1 MTLYEIDKNIKEV
14 IEQGFTVDE
23 DGVVVFEQE
32 DLDSLQAQLEDKL
45 ENIALYIK
53 NTLAEV
59 NAIKAE
65 ETILAERRKAKEN
78 KAERLKEYMQ
88 SYLEQQGRKKF
99 ETTKVVASIRESEAV
114 EVAED
119 AVEKLPLGY
128 VTVKTE
134 MKPDKKALKKA
145 LKDGVEIAGVKLVKN
160 KNLNIK

>member
-23 DGVVVFEQE
+23 DGVVVFEQS
-32 DLDSLQAQLEDKL
+32 DLDSLQAQLEEKL

-53 NTLAEV
+53 NTEAEV
-59 NAIKAE
+59 NALKAE
-65 ETILAERRKAKEN
+65 EKALAERRKAKEN
-78 KAERLKEYMQ
+78 KISWLEKYIS
-88 SYLEQQGRKKF
+88 SYLEQQGWKKF

-119 AVEKLPLGY
+119 AIEKLPAEY
-128 VTVKTE
+128 IAIKTE
-134 MKPDKKALKKA
+134 IKPDKKALKMA
-145 LKDGVEIAGVKLVKN
+145 LKGGAEIAGVKLVKN